1 MKDRNEL
8 MKCKRDIIRYLL
20 EYMNKSYNREDLK
33 FIDSVVYGN
42 GTKSLIFILSLNE
55 NFKLIKIIFSPD
67 HNCLTFGWGEDNV
80 ISLCDDTNINVLG
93 DENIKI
99 IFDIRDKLSDI
110 LYNYQNN
117 QNIKLNIKL
126 KNELISKVSKICNLL
141 TDRKHYSN
149 EYVLIDFGENDC
161 TLTIK
166 FSDEKNI
173 KLLIKDNIYF
183 YYTFHGTWIEY
194 EKWTPSALDKIT
206 KIINNILSNIR
217 EIEPHDIGKIIYLS
231 PENTKESD
239 NYSEKYQSKFEEIN
253 ERITNLE
260 DNINNQLKS
269 EKSSNEIENLLLI
282 I

>member
-1 MKDRNEL
+1 MKDKNEL
-8 MKCKRDIIRYLL
+8 MKCKRDIARYLL
-20 EYMNKSYNREDLK
+20 EYMNKSYDREDLK
-33 FIDSVVYGN
+33 FIDSVVYSNGN
-42 GTKSLIFILSLNE
+42 TSYIFVLSLNE
-55 NFKLIKIIFSPD
+55 SFNYVKIVLSKSNYD
-67 HNCLTFGWGEDNV
+67 LNFGWGKSNC
-80 ISLCDDTNINVLG
+80 ISLYDDTNVKFLSD
-93 DENIKI
+93 DEIKMI
-99 IFDIRDKLSDI
+99 YDIRDKLADI

-117 QNIKLNIKL
+117 QNIKP
-126 KNELISKVSKICNLL
+126 KNDLISKVSKICNLL

-149 EYVLIDFGENDC
+149 EYVLIDFGENDY

-217 EIEPHDIGKIIYLS
+217 EIEPHDIGKIVYLS

-239 NYSEKYQSKFEEIN
+239 NYSEKYQSKFEEID

-269 EKSSNEIENLLLI
+269 DKSSNEIENLLLI